1 MARLGARPSPVH
13 KITIDFLIIRLYFVI
28 MASPQKRRNFTFAL
42 NVEDTPNL
50 DKTLLTV
57 RQMGAYAY
65 ILHDK
70 DEGVK
75 PHYHFYIEFPSP
87 RSFPSVADDLEIP
100 INQLQKVI
108 SKKGILQYLIH
119 KNEPEKFQYPIE
131 SIETNLPPVFFEDDT
146 KEAKVERFR
155 ELVEDF
161 IAYKEGRMTY
171 REFIYKRE
179 YILCDIKTQKE
190 RQ

>member
-1 MARLGARPSPVH
+1 
-13 KITIDFLIIRLYFVI
+13 VI